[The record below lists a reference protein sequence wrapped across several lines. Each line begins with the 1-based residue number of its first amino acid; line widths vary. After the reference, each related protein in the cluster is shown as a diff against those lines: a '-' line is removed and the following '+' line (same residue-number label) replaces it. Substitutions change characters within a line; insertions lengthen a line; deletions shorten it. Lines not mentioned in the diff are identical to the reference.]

1 MKKALKKI
9 PLAFNEKRYNDD
21 VKLYE
26 NKLSLEAKID
36 LEVNKLLHSEG
47 IVIENK
53 TKAVEEF
60 YNIFH
65 ELNKHRNP
73 MELTGQRLTELHGL
87 ECINLDVMEKNYKTL
102 AEVTEPKTEDYT
114 VWAETETEIARFE
127 LATNLIESIFKLKPF
142 FIKRI
147 GRVPLFEIRKSFNG
161 ILDIN
166 DDLQILVPNIN
177 FVKNEN

>member
-26 NKLSLEAKID
+26 NKLSMEAKID

-53 TKAVEEF
+53 TKTVEEF

-87 ECINLDVMEKNYKTL
+87 ECINLDVMEKNYKPL
-102 AEVTEPKTEDYT
+102 AEITEPKTEDYT
-114 VWAETETEIARFE
+114 IWAETETEIARFE
-127 LATNLIESIFKLKPF
+127 LATNLIESIFKLNSHFKKNRGAF
-142 FIKRI
+142 
-147 GRVPLFEIRKSFNG
+147 PLFEMRKTFNG
-161 ILDIN
+161 ILDI
-166 DDLQILVPNIN
+166 DTRAEVLIPNIR

>member
-1 MKKALKKI
+1 MKKTLKKI

-21 VKLYE
+21 VKLYGT
-26 NKLSLEAKID
+26 KTTLEAKID

-53 TKAVEEF
+53 TKTVEEF

-87 ECINLDVMEKNYKTL
+87 ECINLDVMQKNYKDL

-114 VWAETETEIARFE
+114 IWAETETEIARFE
-127 LATNLIESIFKLKPF
+127 LATDLVESIFKLNSHYKKTRGSF
-142 FIKRI
+142 
-147 GRVPLFEIRKSFNG
+147 PLFEIRKTFNG

-166 DDLQILVPNIN
+166 DDLQALVPNIN